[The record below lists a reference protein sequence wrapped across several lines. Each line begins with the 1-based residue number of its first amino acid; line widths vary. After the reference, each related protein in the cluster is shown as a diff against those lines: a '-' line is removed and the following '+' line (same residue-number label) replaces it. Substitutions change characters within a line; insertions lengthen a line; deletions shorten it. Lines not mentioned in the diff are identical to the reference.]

1 MSLFLNI
8 VFFLAATV
16 FSVMTLRTLLCLR
29 SCHRLPKNLPV
40 GKTPFVSVI
49 FAACDE
55 QDRVEGT
62 VRHLFAQQ
70 HVEVEIIAVDDRSRD
85 ATGQILK
92 TLSSE
97 DPRLYPKRVDILP
110 EDWLGKSHAC
120 HVGASSAR
128 GEWLLFTDADCWLKP
143 DTIARALAVG
153 QKENVEHVTLTPG
166 VSPQTVPAEAWHI
179 AFLMSAADW
188 LHGVNQDQPKSHLG
202 IGAFNLVRADT
213 YRKFGGHLALRLSVV
228 DDVKLGLLVRRSGGR
243 TRAFIGG
250 DDVECHWGVTV
261 RQMMKIMEKNYFAAI
276 DYRTF
281 AGFFVGA
288 VLPLV
293 WLACLIGPFT
303 GTILGYAAAAALLSC
318 SVPAL
323 ILARRLRWPIRGAIL
338 TPFVFVALF
347 FAILNS
353 TWTTL
358 KQGGI
363 NWRKTFY
370 PLDKLRAGNVE

>member
-16 FSVMTLRTLLCLR
+16 FSTMTVRTLLCLR
-29 SCHRLPKNLPV
+29 SCHRLPKDLPLA
-40 GKTPFVSVI
+40 KTPLVSVI

-70 HVEVEIIAVDDRSRD
+70 HVDLEIIAVDDRSRD
-85 ATGQILK
+85 ATGQIFK
-92 TLSSE
+92 TLSAE
-97 DPRLYPKRVDILP
+97 DPRLHPKRVDFLP
-110 EDWLGKSHAC
+110 EDWLGKCHAC

-143 DTIARALAVG
+143 DTIARALAVA
-153 QKENVEHVTLTPG
+153 QKENVGHVTLTPG
-166 VSPQTVPAEAWHI
+166 VSPQTVPAEAWHL
-179 AFLMSAADW
+179 AFLISAADW
-188 LHGVNQDQPKSHLG
+188 VHGVNQDDPKRHLG

-213 YRKFGGHLALRLSVV
+213 YRKFGGHVALRLSVV

-250 DDVECHWGVTV
+250 DDAECHWGVTV
-261 RQMMKIMEKNYFAAI
+261 RQMMRIMEKNYFAAI

-288 VLPLV
+288 VLPLI
-293 WLACLIGPFT
+293 WLACLIGPLT
-303 GTILGYAAAAALLSC
+303 GTFLGYAAGAALLSC
-318 SVPAL
+318 SIPAL
-323 ILARRLRWPIRGAIL
+323 IIARRLRWPIRGAIL
-338 TPFVFVALF
+338 VPFVFVALF
-347 FAILNS
+347 IAVLNS

-363 NWRKTFY
+363 NWRNTFY
-370 PLDKLRAGNVE
+370 PLDKLRAGNVK